1 MMIYAPAKS
10 SFRHVLRSF
19 LLAVLLLCGSAGAHA
34 EVRYYQYD
42 GNLPF
47 IQMMLNM
54 MVAMGILDRL
64 PGYGPYASPY
74 GYGGYGGSPWS
85 SFGGDYANPYTRAL
99 ALRGLSPY
107 SGYGGYGNNPF
118 LRSPWLASPWT
129 SPLASNGIWG
139 NPRWGVLPADSYSP
153 YYPYANP
160 YVDPYAGP
168 YTTPYDDLTEGWV
181 NEPWETSPWN
191 PDAVAEDEQQNDSA
205 PLQQKHSQNKHPEQ
219 QSQPQPQQNRQRQP
233 YASSPL
239 AKLAPVQGRPQQNQ
253 RSLSGQS
260 VNRPQQNRPSQKRQ
274 TQKRQDR
281 ANYQPVKQKPCI
293 TDFCGLKKPN
303 INGLWVSQNGEML
316 GIKNGHFLW
325 SDGTSRYLSGRM
337 KLKSDYLLFSVDE
350 TSTGPVGTQQ
360 IMQFKYKL
368 AGNRLLTMQPDGVIK
383 EFVRTAPGY

>member
-1 MMIYAPAKS
+1 MIYAPAKS
-10 SFRHVLRSF
+10 PFRYVFRSL
-19 LLAVLLLCGSAGAHA
+19 LLAALLLCGTAGVRA

-64 PGYGPYASPY
+64 PGYGPYGSPY
-74 GYGGYGGSPWS
+74 GYGGGYGGSPWS
-85 SFGGDYANPYTRAL
+85 SFGGDYANPYQRAL

-118 LRSPWLASPWT
+118 LRSPWLTSPWT

-153 YYPYANP
+153 YYPYASP
-160 YVDPYAGP
+160 YVDPYA
-168 YTTPYDDLTEGWV
+168 TSYDDLTEGWV

-191 PDAVAEDEQQNDSA
+191 PDAVAEETQPQNSSGMPAQQRPTQNARS
-205 PLQQKHSQNKHPEQ
+205 QQ
-219 QSQPQPQQNRQRQP
+219 QPQKNQPQQTYIR
-233 YASSPL
+233 SPL
-239 AKLAPVQGRPQQNQ
+239 AKLAPAQRRSQQKQRQ
-253 RSLSGQS
+253 RSA
-260 VNRPQQNRPSQKRQ
+260 PPQNRQTHKRQ
-274 TQKRQDR
+274 GKAT
-281 ANYQPVKQKPCI
+281 YPPVKQKPCI
-293 TDFCGLKKPN
+293 TDFCGLKKPD
-303 INGLWVSQNGEML
+303 INGLWVSRNGEML

-325 SDGTSRYLSGRM
+325 SDGTSRYLSGRL
-337 KLKSDYLLFSVDE
+337 KLKTDYLLVSIDE
-350 TSTGPVGTQQ
+350 TSTGPVSSEQ